1 MTASA
6 AVPTALRSR
15 RSALDRADAMRLA
28 GTEYGRFLDQLR
40 GLSGHDWTRRTVCPG
55 WDVRAIAGHCLGMAE
70 FASSIREGARQYLA
84 ALRAHGRHGGNPTDH
99 LNALQIAEHRHLDV
113 AELVDR
119 YAAVAPLAVRSRRRR
134 PAPLRARSMGTV
146 ELPGG
151 VRERWVFG
159 FMLDTVLTRDCW
171 MHRMD
176 IARATGRV
184 PVLTADHDGVLVAD
198 AVAEWAGRHGEP
210 CTLSLGGPAGGR
222 WEFGTGGPDL
232 EFDAVE
238 FCRITSGRGHGDGL
252 MATPVAF

>member
-1 MTASA
+1 MTAAATAPPA
-6 AVPTALRSR
+6 AVIR
-15 RSALDRADAMRLA
+15 RPVLDRANAMRLA
-28 GTEYGRFLDQLR
+28 EAEYRLFLDQLR
-40 GLSGHDWTRRTVCPG
+40 GLSGRDWTRRTVCRD
-55 WDVRAIAGHCLGMAE
+55 WDVRAMAGHCLGMAE
-70 FASSIREGARQYLA
+70 FASTIREGVRQYVA
-84 ALRAHGRHGGNPTDH
+84 ALRVYERDGGNPTDH
-99 LNALQIAEHRHLDV
+99 LNALQVAEHRHLV
-113 AELVDR
+113 PEQVVSR
-119 YAAVAPLAVRSRRRR
+119 YATTVPKAVRGRRRR
-134 PAPLRARSMGTV
+134 PGLLRARSMGTV
-146 ELPGG
+146 ELADGT
-151 VRERWVFG
+151 RERWVFG
-159 FMLDTVLTRDCW
+159 FMLDTVLTRDSW

-238 FCRITSGRGHGDGL
+238 FCRITSGRGLGDGL

>member
-6 AVPTALRSR
+6 AAPTAQRIR

-28 GTEYGRFLDQLR
+28 ATEYERYLDLLR
-40 GLSGHDWTRRTVCPG
+40 DLSGRDWTRRTACPD
-55 WDVRAIAGHCLGMAE
+55 WDVRAMAGHCLGMAE
-70 FASSIREGARQYLA
+70 FASSIREGARQYLT
-84 ALRAHGRHGGNPTDH
+84 ALKRFERDGGNPTDH
-99 LNALQIAEHRHLDV
+99 LNALQVAEHRHL
-113 AELVDR
+113 EPEPLVSR
-119 YAAVAPLAVRSRRRR
+119 YATVAPRAVRSRRRR
-134 PAPLRARSMGTV
+134 PVLLRRRSMGVV
-146 ELPGG
+146 ELPDGTT
-151 VRERWVFG
+151 ERWVFG

-222 WEFGTGGPDL
+222 WEFGTGGPEL